1 MPRVRYEV
9 DYLDRLWFRDR
20 VSIDLRIASVG
31 TTSLTYE
38 FEVCRGET
46 VAARGRL
53 VCVQSDPDGGGGQPW
68 ADDVAAIL
76 RGETPSH
83 GGL

>member
-1 MPRVRYEV
+1 MLAGDSTNFCRVV
-9 DYLDRLWFRDR
+9 KSAFSSWVTSVTG
-20 VSIDLRIASVG
+20 VSAA

-46 VAARGRL
+46 PAARGRL
-53 VCVQSDPDGGGGQPW
+53 GCVQSDPDGGGGQPW
-68 ADDVAAIL
+68 PQDVAAIL
-76 RGETPSH
+76 RGEAPTH